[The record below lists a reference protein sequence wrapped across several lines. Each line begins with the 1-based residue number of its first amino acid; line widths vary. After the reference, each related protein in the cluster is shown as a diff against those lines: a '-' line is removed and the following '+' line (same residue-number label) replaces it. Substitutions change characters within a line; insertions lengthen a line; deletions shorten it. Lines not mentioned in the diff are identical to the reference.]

1 MSSLQSITLLEMYNL
16 YSSYK
21 FVFFF
26 FKLSETPK
34 AKNKHSS
41 CYKWL
46 NSTYNQQAF
55 KHKPYKWTYL

>member
-21 FVFFF
+21 FVFLFFCF

-55 KHKPYKWTYL
+55 KHKPYK